1 MDPNNLKTV
10 PRESTP
16 PPPYTESPGIY
27 PASLMYSNDH
37 TMQQQ
42 HFTPE
47 SIIIEI
53 SMYFKT
59 AS

>member
-1 MDPNNLKTV
+1 MDPNNFKTV

-27 PASLMYSNDH
+27 PSSLLYSIDH
-37 TMQQQ
+37 MTQQQ
-42 HFTPE
+42 HYTPE
-47 SIIIEI
+47 SIIIES